1 MENKKIWHTP
11 DENPSVFNAYPILV
25 LYEAG
30 DTPEIMSSKDYFQLT
45 HDRYVNRWC
54 YWDEFIK
61 SVDAT
66 SKALDVAVGA
76 LKRLRDMPEE
86 DNDQWFNYC
95 CSRCVLAEISEIMKG
110 GK

>member
-11 DENPSVFNAYPILV
+11 DENPNTFNVYPILV

-45 HDRYVNRWC
+45 HYRYVNRWC

-61 SVDAT
+61 SVDAPKKNLLT
-66 SKALDVAVGA
+66 NSQSELVDSICNEAVTIT
-76 LKRLRDMPEE
+76 
-86 DNDQWFNYC
+86 
-95 CSRCVLAEISEIMKG
+95 CSD
-110 GK
+110 GKTIGVKNGN